1 MIAFV
6 KALKH
11 LPISTVAPLSNFKPL
26 FGVVLGLLLLGEPI
40 GLLQFFGIL
49 LLLFGAYVIDSE
61 GHFKDWHKPI
71 KDLFTSSDIQFVI
84 VFSLFYAFAAVMAK
98 LILNHIA
105 PLDLIFINFFFKM
118 VVLWAIIFIFYNGWS
133 DIKES
138 WVLGKWW
145 LVLSALVGV
154 VAIFTSYVA
163 LGDPT
168 SKLILV
174 LPILQISTLI
184 DVLLGGKIFKEQHV
198 LLKTIA
204 CILMILGVVLI
215 LI

>member
-1 MIAFV
+1 
-6 KALKH
+6 
-11 LPISTVAPLSNFKPL
+11 
-26 FGVVLGLLLLGEPI
+26 
-40 GLLQFFGIL
+40 
-49 LLLFGAYVIDSE
+49 
-61 GHFKDWHKPI
+61 
-71 KDLFTSSDIQFVI
+71 
-84 VFSLFYAFAAVMAK
+84 MAK